1 MAPLTRPVGAC
12 VCCRAKNMVDI
23 AHARIRYLI
32 KREIF
37 AVSDLHVV
45 ISCVRDVMP
54 VGAER

>member
-1 MAPLTRPVGAC
+1 
-12 VCCRAKNMVDI
+12 MVDI